1 MIKNIIFDLG
11 GVLLNVEMKKTIE
24 AFARLRWKETDQQGN
39 SQTRLAVFENLETGA
54 DSQIRFR
61 ENIRKMLPGR
71 PAADEI
77 DHAWNAMLLGFFPGT
92 VDYLS
97 ELKSGYSLYLLSN
110 TNILH
115 LKHFRAIFFNDYGF
129 PIDKLFKK
137 TYYSHEI
144 GFRKPNPMA
153 YLKVLED
160 AALIPGKTL
169 FVDDLKA
176 NTDAAAELGM
186 KVLNIEAGTLLKSLP
201 DYLRRQTGRL
211 GD

>member
-11 GVLLNVEMKKTIE
+11 GVLLNVDMKKTIE
-24 AFARLRWKETDQQGN
+24 AFARLGWKETDQNDNAQN
-39 SQTRLAVFENLETGA
+39 RLAVFENLETGA

-71 PAADEI
+71 PADDEI
-77 DHAWNAMLLGFFPGT
+77 DHAWNAMLLDFFPGT
-92 VDYLS
+92 ADYLS
-97 ELKSGYSLYLLSN
+97 KLKSGYSLYLLSN
-110 TNILH
+110 TNPLH

-160 AALIPGKTL
+160 AALIPEKTL
-169 FVDDLKA
+169 FVDDLKV
-176 NTDAAAELGM
+176 NTDAAAVLGM
-186 KVLNIEAGTLLKSLP
+186 KVLNIEAGKLMETLP
-201 DYLRRQTGRL
+201 DFLITV
-211 GD
+211 

>member
-24 AFARLRWKETDQQGN
+24 AFARLGWKETDQQGN

-71 PAADEI
+71 PADDEI

-186 KVLNIEAGTLLKSLP
+186 KVLNIEAGKLMETLP
-201 DYLRRQTGRL
+201 DFLKTV
-211 GD
+211 

>member
-24 AFARLRWKETDQQGN
+24 AFARLGWKETEQKASTQN
-39 SQTRLAVFENLETGA
+39 RLSVFENLETGA
-54 DSQIRFR
+54 DSLIRFR
-61 ENIRKMLPGR
+61 ENIREMLPGR
-71 PAADEI
+71 PADDEI
-77 DHAWNAMLLGFFPGT
+77 DHAWNAMLIDFFPGT

-97 ELKSGYSLYLLSN
+97 QLKSGYSLYLLSN
-110 TNILH
+110 TNALH
-115 LKHFRAIFFNDYGF
+115 LNHFREIFFNDYSF
-129 PIDKLFKK
+129 PIDNLFKK

-169 FVDDLKA
+169 FVDDLKP

-186 KVLNIEAGTLLKSLP
+186 KVLHIEAGTLLKSLP
-201 DYLRRQTGRL
+201 DYLRK
-211 GD
+211 

>member
-11 GVLLNVEMKKTIE
+11 GVLLNVEMQNTIE
-24 AFARLRWKETDQQGN
+24 AFARLGWKETDQQGDAQN
-39 SQTRLAVFENLETGA
+39 RLEVFENLETGA
-54 DSQIRFR
+54 DSPILFR

-71 PAADEI
+71 PTDVEI
-77 DHAWNAMLLGFFPGT
+77 DHAWNAMLIAYFPRT

-97 ELKSGYSLYLLSN
+97 ELKSCYSLYLLSN
-110 TNILH
+110 TNALH
-115 LKHFRAIFFNDYGF
+115 LKHFRAMFFNDYSF
-129 PIDKLFKK
+129 PIDNLFKK

-144 GFRKPNPMA
+144 GFRKPDPMA

-169 FVDDLKA
+169 FVDDLKV

-186 KVLNIEAGTLLKSLP
+186 KVLNIEAGKLMEILP
-201 DYLRRQTGRL
+201 DFLKTV
-211 GD
+211 

>member
-11 GVLLNVEMKKTIE
+11 GVLLNVEMQKTIE
-24 AFARLRWKETDQQGN
+24 AFARLGWKETEQKGD
-39 SQTRLAVFENLETGA
+39 SQNRLEVFENLETGA
-54 DSQIRFR
+54 DSPIRFR

-71 PAADEI
+71 PADDEI

-92 VDYLS
+92 VDYLK

-110 TNILH
+110 TNALH
-115 LKHFRAIFFNDYGF
+115 LKHFRAIFFNDNGF

-137 TYYSHEI
+137 AYYSHEL

-169 FVDDLKA
+169 FVDDLNA

-201 DYLRRQTGRL
+201 DYLRKVTIGPV
-211 GD
+211 D

>member
-11 GVLLNVEMKKTIE
+11 RVLLNVEMKKTIE

-71 PAADEI
+71 PSDDEI
-77 DHAWNAMLLGFFPGT
+77 DHAWTAMLLGFFPGT

-186 KVLNIEAGTLLKSLP
+186 KVLNIEAGTLMQSLP
-201 DYLRRQTGRL
+201 DYLRK
-211 GD
+211 

>member
-11 GVLLNVEMKKTIE
+11 GVLLNVEMQNTIE
-24 AFARLRWKETDQQGN
+24 AFARLGWKETDQQGDAQN
-39 SQTRLAVFENLETGA
+39 RLEVFQKLETGA
-54 DSQIRFR
+54 DSPIRFR
-61 ENIRKMLPGR
+61 ENIRKILPGR

-77 DHAWNAMLLGFFPGT
+77 DQAWNAMLIDFFPGT

-110 TNILH
+110 TNALH
-115 LKHFRAIFFNDYGF
+115 LKHFREMFFNDYGF
-129 PIDKLFKK
+129 PIDNLFEK

-160 AALIPGKTL
+160 AVLLPEMTL
-169 FVDDLKA
+169 FVDDLKI

-186 KVLNIEAGTLLKSLP
+186 KVLHIEAGTLLKSLP
-201 DYLRRQTGRL
+201 DYLEKQT
-211 GD
+211 